1 MYDIL
6 DEPELVELA
15 TKAIGTL
22 ELAFAQL
29 PDEWFSSD
37 DERKRM
43 LSDITT
49 RLNRVGSK
57 EFWSSIV

>member
-1 MYDIL
+1 M
-6 DEPELVELA
+6 
-15 TKAIGTL
+15 